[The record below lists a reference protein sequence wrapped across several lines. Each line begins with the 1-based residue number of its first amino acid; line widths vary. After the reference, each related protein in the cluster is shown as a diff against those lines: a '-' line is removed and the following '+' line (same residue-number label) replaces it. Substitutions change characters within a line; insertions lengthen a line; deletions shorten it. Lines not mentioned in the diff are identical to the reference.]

1 MQRIR
6 ITTLPK

>member
-6 ITTLPK
+6 V

>member
-6 ITTLPK
+6 

>member
-6 ITTLPK
+6 I